1 MNRRS
6 AVGLALSVAGL
17 GVLVALAA
25 VATALELDGSS
36 RIVVTA
42 VIVFAIAGASAL
54 VGAAAVRGNRGQE
67 QP

>member
-6 AVGLALSVAGL
+6 AAGLALSVAGF

-25 VATALELDGSS
+25 VAAALELDGSV

-42 VIVFAIAGASAL
+42 VIVCAIAGASAL
-54 VGAAAVRGNRGQE
+54 VGAAAVRGGRGQGR
-67 QP
+67 P